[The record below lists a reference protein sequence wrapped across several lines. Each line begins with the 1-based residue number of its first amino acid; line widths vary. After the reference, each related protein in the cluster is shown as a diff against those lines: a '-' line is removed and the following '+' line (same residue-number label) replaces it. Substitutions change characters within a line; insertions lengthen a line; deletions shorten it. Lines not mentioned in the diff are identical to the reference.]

1 MIKPR
6 RDYENI
12 CASRIDRN
20 RTCIMFLV
28 LFYFISFIV
37 DNKNIYVY
45 YPYVYRDYIG
55 RI

>member
-1 MIKPR
+1 MIKLR

-37 DNKNIYVY
+37 DKNIYVY
-45 YPYVYRDYIG
+45 YLYVYRDYIG
-55 RI
+55 GI

>member
-1 MIKPR
+1 MIKLC

-20 RTCIMFLV
+20 RTCILI

-55 RI
+55 GI